1 MNESFKTYGIDTCL
15 KKSHF
20 LAQVGHESAQT
31 RLLEESGISDDVEK
45 NKYGGYKG
53 RGLLQLTF
61 KDAYDKYGANVG
73 ADFLGAKRLQVAT
86 PKYGADSAGWFWKKY
101 KGVDLSDY
109 AQKNDFIYITQKIN
123 GAFNGWD
130 DRLLLLGRAVAS
142 LLVDHCP
149 NLAPC
154 PNVATFSL
162 NQSESNNSKVA
173 AFAFGYW
180 FDPDEKASR
189 IVGVTRS
196 KDSALAGYSRF
207 VELTKNAGEREKK
220 KVGNFGFET
229 QQAMLEHAK
238 KRVEQLTDSK

>member
-1 MNESFKTYGIDTCL
+1 M
-15 KKSHF
+15 
-20 LAQVGHESAQT
+20 
-31 RLLEESGISDDVEK
+31 
-45 NKYGGYKG
+45 
-53 RGLLQLTF
+53 
-61 KDAYDKYGANVG
+61 
-73 ADFLGAKRLQVAT
+73 
-86 PKYGADSAGWFWKKY
+86 
-101 KGVDLSDY
+101 DLSHY

-142 LLVDHCP
+142 LLVDHGP

-238 KRVEQLTDSK
+238 KRVEQLADSK